1 MAPMRPEARDP
12 ADTRRRISLTREQRD
27 RIDTAAAALEAHAG
41 HDEDPLTMLL
51 AAADLR
57 GVVDEWDVANDA
69 RSADPVEQRLRQALR
84 QIANAES
91 GAWGW
96 IARDAL
102 DDREPRSDRSIGAH
116 GDGALATP
124 DAAIAV
130 PGQGPQARR

>member
-1 MAPMRPEARDP
+1 MAPMQREPRGP
-12 ADTRRRISLTREQRD
+12 ADTRRRITLTREQRD

-41 HDEDPLTMLL
+41 HDEDPLAMLL
-51 AAADLR
+51 AAAELR
-57 GVVDEWDVANDA
+57 GVAGEWDVANGA
-69 RSADPVEQRLRQALR
+69 RSADPVEERLRQALC

-102 DDREPRSDRSIGAH
+102 DDREATHNGDAGTH
-116 GDGALATP
+116 GDGAPATA
-124 DAAIAV
+124 DAAIAA

>member
-1 MAPMRPEARDP
+1 MTPMRRQARDP

-41 HDEDPLTMLL
+41 HDEDPLSMLL
-51 AAADLR
+51 AAAELR
-57 GVVDEWDVANDA
+57 GVVGEWDVANDSM
-69 RSADPVEQRLRQALR
+69 SADPVDERLRQALR
-84 QIANAES
+84 RIADAES

-102 DDREPRSDRSIGAH
+102 DDREATHS
-116 GDGALATP
+116 GDA
-124 DAAIAV
+124 DAAIAA